1 MHRRSGNG
9 EGNTDKGRDED
20 KHMIGD
26 LESKREQRNKE
37 LKDNANVY

>member
-9 EGNTDKGRDED
+9 EGNIDKGRDED

-26 LESKREQRNKE
+26 FFFEI
-37 LKDNANVY
+37 LKKKKKKKHDW